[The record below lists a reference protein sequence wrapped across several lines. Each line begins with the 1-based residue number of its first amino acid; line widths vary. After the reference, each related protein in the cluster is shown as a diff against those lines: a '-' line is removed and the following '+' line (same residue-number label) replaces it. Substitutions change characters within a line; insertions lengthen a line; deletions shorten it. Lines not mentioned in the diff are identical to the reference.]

1 MRNFTLEHGMTN
13 TNPTPS
19 EIAHYLIDNRGNSI
33 ADRSDYTI
41 VILGRPGPTGK
52 TWLCNILTQHGFNA
66 VEISAEL
73 THIIGWGA
81 AIDPSVI
88 DVNRNYCL
96 VDLEDK
102 HIVVVL
108 NKELVRTEEE

>member
-1 MRNFTLEHGMTN
+1 MIINRLDLISGIEG
-13 TNPTPS
+13 PTPS

-52 TWLCNILTQHGFNA
+52 TWLCNTLKQHGFNA
-66 VEISAEL
+66 VEISDEMAHL
-73 THIIGWGA
+73 VDWMDI
-81 AIDPSVI
+81 S
-88 DVNRNYCL
+88 RNHCF

-102 HIVVVL
+102 HVVVVL